1 MNTRVNSGPERA
13 VWAAQ
18 RLTARRR
25 RGHDWRAWRAAG
37 LPLIVAYLGG
47 AGLIALLSVWQSY
60 RPAPFDLPLPL
71 LVPLLVATLLLAIL
85 GARRGR
91 PPLNLRGTDLI
102 WLRSPA
108 APWATLLWPLLR
120 TTAPWTVGGVL
131 LGAGL
136 LAWNPAG
143 WAVAVSLPLLG
154 GSVPVVRA
162 AAHAAAHAGQP
173 ASALLAGTLLP
184 LLGLLHPALFP
195 VGVALTGALAGWTW
209 RRALAA
215 DLPPRLLRQLDLQA
229 LRTGA
234 RRLGLPAPVMTADG
248 RRAPRTWSP
257 PLRRATPARA
267 LLWRASLIL
276 LDRPHRLLPAVLGGA
291 ALASGLPTLAALPLA
306 VTLTLRPPALPVGA
320 PVSARRARLL
330 TFMPAGLSLGALSLL
345 GALLAGAAPAAAL
358 TALLSPWAAHAVHAW
373 LGDTLP
379 GTGAA
384 GQVSFGAAL
393 APGLLA
399 ALCGGFGVGAAAP
412 AAVLILGLLATLAT
426 PLA

>member
-1 MNTRVNSGPERA
+1 MKGRSDRA

-18 RLTARRR
+18 SLSACRR

-47 AGLIALLSVWQSY
+47 AALIALLSLWQSY

-71 LVPLLVATLLLAIL
+71 LVPLLVATLLLVIL
-85 GARRGR
+85 SARRGR
-91 PPLNLRGTDLI
+91 PPLNLRGADLI

-120 TTAPWTVGGVL
+120 TTAPWVLGGVL
-131 LGAGL
+131 VGAAL

-162 AAHAAAHAGQP
+162 AAHAGQP

-184 LLGLLHPALFP
+184 MLGLLHPTLLP
-195 VGVALTGALAGWTW
+195 VGAGLAGLLAGWAW

-215 DLPPRLLRQLDLQA
+215 DLPPRLLGQLEVQA
-229 LRTGA
+229 LRMGA
-234 RRLGLPAPVMTADG
+234 RRLGLPSPDMTADG
-248 RRAPRTWSP
+248 QRPSRVWSP

-267 LLWRASLIL
+267 LLWRASLTL
-276 LDRPHRLLPAVLGGA
+276 LNRPLRLLPAVLGGA

-320 PVSARRARLL
+320 PLNARRARTLSSL
-330 TFMPAGLSLGALSLL
+330 PAGLSLGALCLL
-345 GALLAGAAPAAAL
+345 GALLAGAAPATAL
-358 TALLSPWAAHAVHAW
+358 TALLSPWAAHAVHSW

-384 GQVSFGAAL
+384 GQATFGAAL
-393 APGLLA
+393 APGMLA
-399 ALCGGFGVGAAAP
+399 ALCGGFGVGAVAP
-412 AAVLILGLLATLAT
+412 AAVLILGLLAVLAT